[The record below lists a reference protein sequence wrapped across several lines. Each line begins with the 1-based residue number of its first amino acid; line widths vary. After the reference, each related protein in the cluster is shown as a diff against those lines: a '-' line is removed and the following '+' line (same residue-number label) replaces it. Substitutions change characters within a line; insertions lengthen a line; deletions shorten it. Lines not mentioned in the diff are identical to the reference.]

1 MSEYVIKGKT
11 LQDIGDAIKGKMGT
25 ETVSITPVD
34 DVIGD
39 SLTITVMRTTMVG
52 ATTSSIITQNLAN
65 LFPDLTPSYYRMKC
79 TALNYSHKVNDNT
92 VSAVGTEITVPANSV
107 IISYSNHS
115 GDLEA
120 TYAIFPLNEN
130 QQPYLSDTKTGYTW
144 TSATESYTSTDSIP
158 VRRFASLISNLPT
171 SEKPTYKTLT
181 YTNIPLSTTSTAN
194 VAQYGI
200 TQLKQIVAMGWYY
213 DSYLYWS
220 FPAREIDSSDHAKY
234 YKQDPSTTTAPTS
247 PGYVYLASS
256 KYLRTSKVTGS
267 KSTCFIVY
275 TDN

>member
-39 SLTITVMRTTMVG
+39 SLTMTVWNQ
-52 ATTSSIITQNLAN
+52 ATNLSEDKTQSLAN
-65 LFPDLTPSYYRMKC
+65 LFPDLTPSYYMMKC
-79 TALNYSHKVNDNT
+79 TALNYPHNVNKNA
-92 VSAVGTEITVPANSV
+92 VSAVNTQITVPADSV
-107 IISYSNHS
+107 ILSYSNHS
-115 GDLEA
+115 GDLEV
-120 TYAIFPLNEN
+120 TYTIVPLDEN
-130 QQPYLSDTKTGYTW
+130 QQPYLSDTATGYTW
-144 TSATESYTSTDSIP
+144 TSDTESYTSTDSIP

-171 SEKPTYKTLT
+171 SEKPTYQTLT
-181 YTNIPLSTTSTAN
+181 YTSIALSTTSTAD

-220 FPAREIDSSDHAKY
+220 FPAREIDSSGYAKY
-234 YKQDPSTTTAPTS
+234 YKQDPSTTKAATS

-256 KYLRTSKVTGS
+256 KYLRTSKVTGF

>member
-1 MSEYVIKGKT
+1 MSYIIKDET
-11 LQDIGDAIKGKMGT
+11 LQNIGDAIRGKIGT

-39 SLTITVMRTTMVG
+39 SLTMTVMRPTV
-52 ATTSSIITQNLAN
+52 SRDITQSLAN
-65 LFPDLTPSYYRMKC
+65 LFSDLNPSYYRMKC
-79 TALNYSHKVNDNT
+79 TALNYNHQVNENT
-92 VSAVGTEITVPANSV
+92 VSARGTQITVSADSV
-107 IISYSNHS
+107 TLSYSS
-115 GDLEA
+115 TLGDLEV
-120 TYAIFPLNEN
+120 TYTIIPLDEN
-130 QQPYLSDTKTGYTW
+130 QQPYLSDTATGYTW
-144 TSATESYTSTDSIP
+144 TSDTESYISTDSIP

-181 YTNIPLSTTSTAN
+181 YTSLTLSTVSTAN

-213 DSYLYWS
+213 NSNLYWS
-220 FPAREIDSSDHAKY
+220 FPAREIDSNGHAKY
-234 YKQDPSTTTAPTS
+234 YMQDPTTTTAATS

-256 KYLRTSKVTGS
+256 KYLRTSKTTGS